1 MIWRICQK
9 NELTL
14 QKNIN
19 NIKERFIQDGTEI
32 TDLQHSH
39 TYEREIHS
47 APRS

>member
-39 TYEREIHS
+39 SYKIEIYS

>member
-1 MIWRICQK
+1 MICRIYQK

-32 TDLQHSH
+32 IDL
-39 TYEREIHS
+39 
-47 APRS
+47 